1 VPDRSD
7 ACDVS
12 VVVPTRNRSPLV
24 RVALDSLLAQSA
36 NGVRYEVLVVDNKST
51 DDTAQTVATYG
62 EVGHIR
68 YLFEAREGP
77 SHARNRGVEESSAPI
92 VAFTDDDVRVSESWV
107 ARLKSTF
114 DRHADVDCVGGR
126 ILPEWP
132 YEPPSWMTKSHW
144 APVALIDYGPAPLRT
159 DTAPPLCLLTANM
172 AVRRSAIVS
181 VGGFDPQYLRCQDHE
196 LQIRLWQTGYRCLYD
211 PELVVTSPVDPVR
224 LTKAYVRHWYRQAAM
239 YHARMPPRVL
249 FNLADDG
256 HSILNVPRFL
266 YRQAVEEIALWIV
279 DCFRREYGSAFLH
292 ETRIHHIATYM
303 IERWKL
309 RGNSGCT
316 GERHGAA
323 ARSSA
328 TSPHVRT

>member
-1 VPDRSD
+1 MADRSN

-24 RVALDSLLAQSA
+24 RIALDSLLAQSA
-36 NGVRYEVLVVDNKST
+36 NGVRYEVLVVDNNST
-51 DDTAQTVATYG
+51 DDTARTVATYG

-126 ILPEWP
+126 VLPEWP
-132 YEPPSWMTKSHW
+132 DEPPSWMTKSHW
-144 APVALIDYGPAPLRT
+144 GPLALVDYGPAPLRT

-181 VGGFDPQYLRCQDHE
+181 VGGFDSQYLRCQDHE
-196 LQIRLWQTGYRCLYD
+196 LQIRLWQNRLPLPLRSRTRRHVACRSGTAHQDTCSPLVPPSGDVPRQDAASSLVQSCGRRALD
-211 PELVVTSPVDPVR
+211 PEC
-224 LTKAYVRHWYRQAAM
+224 AAFF
-239 YHARMPPRVL
+239 V
-249 FNLADDG
+249 
-256 HSILNVPRFL
+256 
-266 YRQAVEEIALWIV
+266 
-279 DCFRREYGSAFLH
+279 SA
-292 ETRIHHIATYM
+292 
-303 IERWKL
+303 
-309 RGNSGCT
+309 GG
-316 GERHGAA
+316 
-323 ARSSA
+323 
-328 TSPHVRT
+328 